1 MAKQNA
7 FNAGDTDLFAGGET
21 PLPRAYEGELL
32 YSWCARFHRLSGNA
46 KARTTSLM
54 LFDHPTVGLLP
65 DFPNRIENFQQAT
78 RHWLGATSDV
88 IEQRTQFALHAPF
101 LDLNT
106 RQAVVAAM
114 SGQSTNTVH
123 QSLGINR
130 SALAIA
136 TRLKACP
143 DCINEDRS
151 TAPASWW
158 RMDHQWPTSYFCLRH
173 SRRLRIM
180 VDRSSARGL
189 LDWYL
194 PGELQDDAWA
204 SQPTLDSVQADRLLN
219 AARWT
224 EVLLHRQNDIS
235 DPTLLRHV
243 YLLQAKS
250 RDWLAWDGTLRFAS
264 LRNAFADA
272 HRGLENLHGL
282 GFLTGA
288 QTVNGGFLGMLLREH
303 PGRRHPLKHVL
314 LMAFLFED
322 SQEFFERYEAAQV
335 LAMTEGFEAL
345 HKQLTATR
353 TRLVE
358 MVSGE
363 GRSVNAA
370 CLQLGI
376 PPVQAIKRLR
386 KEGVAY
392 RVRPRVL
399 NPTLKSALDELLQS
413 GADRNDIAKQLKVRK
428 AFIKDYLAVRPEL
441 RDEWSRAF
449 AAQQTARYRK
459 HFLEV
464 LQENP
469 TVPIKRIRR
478 ISGNG
483 FEWLYRNDRDWLAK
497 NLPGIWR
504 R

>member
-1 MAKQNA
+1 MAIQNA
-7 FNAGDTDLFAGGET
+7 FNAGYADLFAGSDT
-21 PLPRAYEGELL
+21 PLPRAYDGELL

-54 LFDHPTVGLLP
+54 LFGHPTVGLLP
-65 DFPNRIENFQQAT
+65 DFPNRIENFQRAT
-78 RHWLGATSDV
+78 RNWLGTTSDV
-88 IEQRTQFALHAPF
+88 VEQRTQFALHAPF

-106 RQAVVAAM
+106 RQVVVAAM

-143 DCINEDRS
+143 DCINEDRI
-151 TAPASWW
+151 TAPTSWW
-158 RMDHQWPTSYFCLRH
+158 RMDHQWSTSYFCLRH
-173 SRRLRIM
+173 LRRLRIM
-180 VDRSSARGL
+180 ADRSSARGL
-189 LDWYL
+189 SDWYL
-194 PGELQDDAWA
+194 PGELHDDAWA
-204 SQPTLDSVQADRLLN
+204 SQPTLDNMQADRLLN

-224 EVLLHRQNDIS
+224 AVLLNQQNVIFDS
-235 DPTLLRHV
+235 TLLRHV
-243 YLLQAKS
+243 YLLQAKT
-250 RDWLAWDGTLRFAS
+250 RGWLAWDGTLRFAT
-264 LRNAFADA
+264 LRNAFAAA
-272 HRGLENLHGL
+272 HRGLENLQGL

-322 SQEFFERYEAAQV
+322 PQEFFERYEAAQL
-335 LAMTEGFEAL
+335 LAMTEGFEAF

-353 TRLVE
+353 ARLVD
-358 MVSGE
+358 MVGSE

-370 CLQLGI
+370 CLELGI
-376 PPVQAIKRLR
+376 PPMQAIQRLR

-399 NPTLKSALDELLQS
+399 TLALKGALDDLLRS
-413 GADRNDIAKQLKVRK
+413 GADRNEISKQLKVRK
-428 AFIKDYLAVRPEL
+428 AFIKDYLAVQPEL

-449 AAQQTARYRK
+449 AAHQTERYRK
-459 HFLEV
+459 HFLQV

-478 ISGNG
+478 IRGNG
-483 FEWLYRNDRDWLAK
+483 FEWLYRNDRDWLVE